1 MSTKRKVLIFVLSGV
16 GGAERVSVTIGK
28 NLDADLFDVYYY
40 AVGPWECKISDFIE
54 PARFKGHLRYSNP
67 FKLLVCLYK
76 IIRKESPDIIFS
88 SVMYISTKLLL
99 LQPLFSKIK
108 FIVRSENNF
117 FTFNKR
123 QQWMIRFLYGR
134 AENIIAQT
142 DEMRAEHIEKAHLP
156 SSKIITIQNPQDY
169 TAISLMAQEPS
180 PFADSSKTY
189 FVASGR
195 FVPQKGFD
203 ILVQAFALVSQKV
216 KEAELYII
224 GKNSGPNE
232 SYYIQICNLISKLN
246 LKEKI
251 HCVGYQK
258 NPYVYVK
265 NADCFVLSS
274 RYEGLPNVLIEALY
288 LGTPAAA
295 VTCIP
300 AVSRIVED
308 GKTGYLAKSEDVYS
322 LAEAMLN
329 AVKLG
334 RIHSD
339 YPMDTMPAFNKLF
352 QESLKNDNLANKVE

>member
-1 MSTKRKVLIFVLSGV
+1 MNLFLKKRNELKKKVLIFVQPGV

-28 NLDADLFDVYYY
+28 NLNPELFNVCFY
-40 AVGPWECKISDFIE
+40 AVGPRKCEISEFI
-54 PARFKGHLRYSNP
+54 PQNQFKGHLQHSNP
-67 FKLLVCLYK
+67 FILLIDLYK
-76 IIRKESPDIIFS
+76 VIKKESADIIFS
-88 SVMYISTKLLL
+88 SVMHYSTKLLL
-99 LQPLFSKIK
+99 LQPFFSKIK
-108 FIVRSENNF
+108 FIIRCENNF
-117 FTFNKR
+117 FSFNTHQR
-123 QQWMIRFLYGR
+123 LMIRFLYHR
-134 AENIIAQT
+134 AQRIVAQT
-142 DEMRAEHIEKAHLP
+142 DEMQNELIEKVLLP
-156 SSKIITIQNPQDY
+156 ASKIVTIQNPQDFEM
-169 TAISLMAQEPS
+169 ISRLAQESS
-180 PFADSSKTY
+180 PFKDSSKTY

-195 FVPQKGFD
+195 FAHQKGFD
-203 ILVQAFALVSQKV
+203 ILVRAFALVSQKM
-216 KEAELYII
+216 KEAELYMV

-232 SYYIQICNLISKLN
+232 ACYKQINDLIKQLSLS
-246 LKEKI
+246 EKV
-251 HCVGYQK
+251 HCMGYQK

-300 AVSRIVED
+300 AVARIVED

-352 QESLKNDNLANKVE
+352 LEV

>member
-1 MSTKRKVLIFVLSGV
+1 MKKKVLIFVQSCV

-28 NLDADLFDVYYY
+28 NLNPDLFDVFYY
-40 AVGPWECKISDFIE
+40 AVGPWTCEISDFIP
-54 PARFKGHLRYSNP
+54 PARFKGHLQFSNP
-67 FKLLVCLYK
+67 FKLLVFLFKTIC
-76 IIRKESPDIIFS
+76 RESPDVIFS

-99 LQPLFSKIK
+99 LQPFFSKIR
-108 FIVRSENNF
+108 FVARSENIF
-117 FTFNKR
+117 STFNKR
-123 QQWMIRFLYGR
+123 QQWMIRLLYRR
-134 AENIIAQT
+134 AESIIAQT
-142 DEMRAEHIEKAHLP
+142 DEMRTELIEKAHLP

-169 TAISLMAQEPS
+169 TAITLMAQEAS
-180 PFADSSKTY
+180 PFADPSKMY

-195 FVPQKGFD
+195 FAPQKGFD

-216 KEAELYII
+216 KDAELYII

-295 VTCIP
+295 ARCIP
-300 AVSRIVED
+300 AVARIVED
-308 GKTGYLAKSEDVYS
+308 GKTGYLAKSEDAYS

-352 QESLKNDNLANKVE
+352 QESLKNDDLANKVE